1 MQKENLSI
9 IEMWKKNRFEERR
22 IEVVQYKNRPF
33 IQIDK
38 RPRIDLTKAIVSR
51 TIEMEIPIEESKK
64 SLCFEVVYDKQFVFF
79 CKDDDMV
86 RYWVNKMALVS
97 KTLGV
102 FGYPLSCA
110 VKKSSWRFPIPVF
123 RSLQYLLTH
132 EGKELEGIFRTNAS
146 HVSLSRIKTILDGDQ
161 DVDMESFD
169 DCRVAAAI
177 LKDYLRQL
185 PEPLI
190 PYEYYKQFIEL
201 PLKTT
206 DPKLF
211 MESLPKMNQDTLW
224 YLCSFLYEIQLN
236 EEKTRMNAS
245 NLATCIGLT
254 VCRPPPFEGVDELI
268 HTKNAI
274 SAFEFVLNNYEPIF
288 FSIKQRNEKEGLIPP
303 EYPCVIPHQK
313 IPFCRLTGMIKTSI
327 KKDSDL
333 PQATPQV
340 RTKAKLSKCNS
351 ETNLTPALDIEKNKN
366 IRVSEVPSNPKEEL
380 NIEKLDEGTE
390 QEKEKELEHC
400 ESPISDG
407 TTPKIKKDQKEK
419 KGRKGSVEGNIN
431 TLIAKGWSKM
441 KFERKTTTN
450 SSSTTTE
457 SKEDKKKDETKEKDT
472 KPPRSPRGPLL
483 SSGFK
488 KLSQEKE
495 HKRNEPTEL
504 TDEQILT
511 QHITEMQINLIEDL
525 KKELVKL
532 NDELNKVKAER
543 DYLKKKY
550 EPESFIESNKYGI
563 TTDNQISFTQNQF
576 IEEKHEEIHTQ
587 SFNDYEHNEKDNEI
601 KDSSES
607 SIESKEDSKEEKNEK
622 SPLLKENNVIL
633 EKDIESHEIGKKEG
647 EESKVISSSGPVH
660 LLDEDTELPNKE
672 VKTDNSE

>member
-22 IEVVQYKNRPF
+22 IEIVQYKNRPF

-97 KTLGV
+97 KTFGV

-146 HVSLSRIKTILDGDQ
+146 HVSLSRIKTILDCDQ

-313 IPFCRLTGMIKTSI
+313 IPFCRLTGMIKTTI

-351 ETNLTPALDIEKNKN
+351 ETNLTPALGIDKNKN
-366 IRVSEVPSNPKEEL
+366 IRVSEVPSSPKEEL
-380 NIEKLDEGTE
+380 NIEKLDEGT
-390 QEKEKELEHC
+390 EKEKELEHC

-407 TTPKIKKDQKEK
+407 TTPKIKKEKKEK
-419 KGRKGSVEGNIN
+419 KGRKGSIEGNIN

-441 KFERKTTTN
+441 KFERKTNTT

-457 SKEDKKKDETKEKDT
+457 SKEDKKKDESKEKDT
-472 KPPRSPRGPLL
+472 KPPRSPRGSLL
-483 SSGFK
+483 PSTFK
-488 KLSQEKE
+488 KLSQEKD
-495 HKRNEPTEL
+495 HKRNETTEL

-511 QHITEMQINLIEDL
+511 QHITEVQINLIEDL

-543 DYLKKKY
+543 DYLKRKY
-550 EPESFIESNKYGI
+550 EPESFVETNKYGI
-563 TTDNQISFTQNQF
+563 PTDNQFAFTQTQF
-576 IEEKHEEIHTQ
+576 TEEKHEEIH
-587 SFNDYEHNEKDNEI
+587 N
-601 KDSSES
+601 
-607 SIESKEDSKEEKNEK
+607 EEKNEE
-622 SPLLKENNVIL
+622 SSLLKEKNVII
-633 EKDIESHEIGKKEG
+633 ESDIESHENKKE
-647 EESKVISSSGPVH
+647 EEPKVILSNSGSTH
-660 LLDEDTELPNKE
+660 LSDEDSEISNNE
-672 VKTDNSE
+672 VKTNND